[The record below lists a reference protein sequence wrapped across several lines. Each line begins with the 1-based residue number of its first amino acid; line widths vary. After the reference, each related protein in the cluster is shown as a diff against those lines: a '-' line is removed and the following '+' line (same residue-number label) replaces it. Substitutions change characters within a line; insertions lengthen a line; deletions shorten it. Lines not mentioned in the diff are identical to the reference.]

1 MGRGET
7 REKEKA
13 EGVEREGEGG
23 EQRQR
28 GADRQ
33 EVKD

>member
-13 EGVEREGEGG
+13 EGGREGGKGKDKKVQTGGEGG
-23 EQRQR
+23 LE
-28 GADRQ
+28 G
-33 EVKD
+33 